1 LSSSQ
6 MPRIIADDETIEQF
20 THTTV
25 NGRLIPRS
33 NEDYMKLCLL
43 AYRFKQAV
51 KHGVNLVLRGIPQK
65 EAYKELAKI
74 LPSSIYGETAYKYA
88 KLLVEGAKDQEQTN
102 GNEVVVKRINI
113 RRNWIASRGGIT
125 WKGNLNVRLVST
137 DRVMVRYYNGEWL
150 EFKTRFGKKY
160 IPLLN
165 ELIELS
171 NQKKM
176 SYGIAISFRNDKV
189 YVHVEVPMWLY
200 LKYFSTPRQ
209 KGYGLIAGFDINSE
223 RLNVVVINE
232 VGVIIALKTFWYSEV
247 VSHGFS
253 KEKARW
259 MRLNALSSALKWCRR
274 TGVDYVV
281 LEDLTRIKDR
291 KFTSNPTANRKIAKF
306 PKKQM
311 IKHGVIKALKLG
323 FTVILVNPK
332 GTSSSVAHRQIMR
345 EKGLDRHM
353 ASAYMIAY
361 RGLKKLEE
369 QELSIT
375 PSTTPT
381 INQ

>member
-1 LSSSQ
+1 MSKV
-6 MPRIIADDETIEQF
+6 IADKETIEQF
-20 THTTV
+20 MYTTV
-25 NGRLIPRS
+25 NGRLIPKS

-43 AYRFKQAV
+43 TYRFKQAV
-51 KHGVNLVLRGIPQK
+51 KHGVNLVLRRVPQK

-88 KLLVEGAKDQEQTN
+88 KLLVEGARKQGQTN

-113 RRNWIASRGGIT
+113 RKNWIASRGGVT
-125 WKGNLNVRLVST
+125 WKGNLNIRLVST
-137 DRVMVRYYNGEWL
+137 DRVLIRYYNGEWL
-150 EFKTRFGKKY
+150 EFKARFGRKY

-176 SYGIAISFRNDKV
+176 SYGIAISFRDGKV

-200 LKYFSTPRQ
+200 LKYFPTLRQ
-209 KGYGLIAGFDINSE
+209 KGYGLIAGFDINSD

-232 VGVIIALKTFWYSEV
+232 AGDIIALKTFWYSEV

-259 MRLNALSSALKWCRR
+259 VRLNALSGALKLCRR
-274 TGVDYVV
+274 VGANYVV

-291 KFTSNPTANRKIAKF
+291 KFTSNPTANRKIAEF
-306 PKKQM
+306 PKKQLL
-311 IKHGVIKALKLG
+311 KHGVLKALKLG

-332 GTSSSVAHRQIMR
+332 GTSNSITHRQIMR

-353 ASAYMIAY
+353 ASAYIIVY
-361 RGLKKLEE
+361 RGLKKLKE
-369 QELSIT
+369 QN
-375 PSTTPT
+375 P
-381 INQ
+381 Q

>member
-1 LSSSQ
+1 MSSGR
-6 MPRIIADDETIEQF
+6 MPKIIADNETVKQF
-20 THTTV
+20 MYATV

-51 KHGVNLVLRGIPQK
+51 KHGVNLVLRRIPQK

-88 KLLVEGAKDQEQTN
+88 KLVEGARNQGQTY
-102 GNEVVVKRINI
+102 GNEVAVKRINI
-113 RRNWIASRGGIT
+113 RRNWIASRGGVT
-125 WKGNLNVRLVST
+125 WKGNLNIRLVST
-137 DRVMVRYYNGEWL
+137 DRVMARYYNGEWL
-150 EFKTRFGKKY
+150 EFKARFGKKY

-176 SYGIAISFRNDKV
+176 SYGIAISFRDGKV

-209 KGYGLIAGFDINSE
+209 ERYGLIAGFDINSD
-223 RLNVVVINE
+223 RLNVVVINRA
-232 VGVIIALKTFWYSEV
+232 GDTITLKTFWYSKV

-259 MRLNALSSALKWCRR
+259 IRLNALSSALK
-274 TGVDYVV
+274 
-281 LEDLTRIKDR
+281 
-291 KFTSNPTANRKIAKF
+291 
-306 PKKQM
+306 
-311 IKHGVIKALKLG
+311 
-323 FTVILVNPK
+323 
-332 GTSSSVAHRQIMR
+332 
-345 EKGLDRHM
+345 
-353 ASAYMIAY
+353 
-361 RGLKKLEE
+361 
-369 QELSIT
+369 
-375 PSTTPT
+375 
-381 INQ
+381 